1 MFKTVLF
8 GRSIYKPILLLHLLA
23 PAVLTTSVMVDALAT
38 TSLSSSVMEDAHL
51 TSSLSSSPPIPMTS
65 LSALPMTTLSSH
77 SAAALDADLM
87 SGEAPLFKLEQLIE
101 LAGLAVAQ
109 ATHKSSSSN
118 GSPLKILIV
127 CGPGNNGGDGLVAAR
142 HLLAFGHQV
151 TVLSIRK
158 RTNVSPFDIL
168 ERQVELFG
176 GELVIDSWPDDWT
189 PEFLTSSFDVC
200 IDSIFGFSFKGEVR
214 SPWDRII
221 DVLAKA
227 NTKTSEK
234 LAVDGTFYSIP
245 FKVISVDV
253 PSGWSV
259 DGLINVNDESS
270 IGKIFPDVLISLTA
284 PKEVALRFER
294 EALKKKKI
302 FQHWLG
308 GRFVPL
314 SVMRKY
320 GVEHLLRFYKEDDQ
334 VVQLR

>member
-1 MFKTVLF
+1 MD
-8 GRSIYKPILLLHLLA
+8 A
-23 PAVLTTSVMVDALAT
+23 PVTTSLTSSVMVDAHST
-38 TSLSSSVMEDAHL
+38 TSLSSS
-51 TSSLSSSPPIPMTS
+51 PPKNPITS
-65 LSALPMTTLSSH
+65 LSELPMTTLSAN

-118 GSPLKILIV
+118 GSPPLRILLV

-158 RTNVSPFDIL
+158 RTNVSFFDNL
-168 ERQVELFG
+168 ERQVEFFG
-176 GELVIDSWPDDWT
+176 GKLVIDTWPDDWT

-221 DVLAKA
+221 DTLAKA
-227 NTKTSEK
+227 KAHTKPTEK
-234 LAVDGTFYSIP
+234 LSVDGSFYSIP
-245 FKVISVDV
+245 FKMISVDV

-259 DGLINVNDESS
+259 DRSINVDDESS
-270 IGKIFPDVLISLTA
+270 IGKLLPDVLVSLTA

-294 EALKKKKI
+294 EALKKKNI

-314 SVMRKY
+314 SVMKKY
-320 GVEHLLRFYKEDDQ
+320 GVEHLLQLYKEDDQ
-334 VVQLR
+334 VVRLR

>member
-1 MFKTVLF
+1 MTT
-8 GRSIYKPILLLHLLA
+8 S
-23 PAVLTTSVMVDALAT
+23 LTSSVMVDAHST
-38 TSLSSSVMEDAHL
+38 TSLSSS
-51 TSSLSSSPPIPMTS
+51 PPKNPITS
-65 LSALPMTTLSSH
+65 LSELPMTTLSAN

-118 GSPLKILIV
+118 GSPPLRILLV

-158 RTNVSPFDIL
+158 RTNVSFFDNL
-168 ERQVELFG
+168 ERQVEFFG
-176 GELVIDSWPDDWT
+176 GKLVIDTWPDDWT

-221 DVLAKA
+221 DTLAKA
-227 NTKTSEK
+227 KAHTKPTEK
-234 LAVDGTFYSIP
+234 LSVDGSFYSIP
-245 FKVISVDV
+245 FKMISVDV

-259 DGLINVNDESS
+259 DRSINVDDESS
-270 IGKIFPDVLISLTA
+270 IGKLLPDVLVSLTA

-294 EALKKKKI
+294 EALKKKNI

-314 SVMRKY
+314 SVMKKY
-320 GVEHLLRFYKEDDQ
+320 GVEHLLQLYKEDDQ
-334 VVQLR
+334 VVRLR

>member
-1 MFKTVLF
+1 
-8 GRSIYKPILLLHLLA
+8 
-23 PAVLTTSVMVDALAT
+23 
-38 TSLSSSVMEDAHL
+38 
-51 TSSLSSSPPIPMTS
+51 
-65 LSALPMTTLSSH
+65 MTTFSAN

-109 ATHKSSSSN
+109 ATHKSSSST
-118 GSPLKILIV
+118 GSPPLRILIV

-158 RTNVSPFDIL
+158 RTNVSFFDNL

-176 GELVIDSWPDDWT
+176 GKLVIDTWPDDWT
-189 PEFLTSSFDVC
+189 PELLTSSFDVC

-221 DVLAKA
+221 DTLANAKA
-227 NTKTSEK
+227 YTKTTEK
-234 LAVDGTFYSIP
+234 LSVDGSFYSIP
-245 FKVISVDV
+245 FKMISVDV
-253 PSGWSV
+253 PSGWSI
-259 DGLINVNDESS
+259 DRSINVDDESS
-270 IGKIFPDVLISLTA
+270 IGKLLPDVLVSLTA

-294 EALKKKKI
+294 EALKKKNI

-314 SVMRKY
+314 SVMKKY
-320 GVEHLLRFYKEDDQ
+320 GVEHLLKLYKEDDQ
-334 VVQLR
+334 VVRLR